1 MNNSVL
7 QLFVYLIVCLLKKC
21 MYFCRLK
28 KRKIKLLFNLILF
41 YQQMKENKK
50 FYIAPMVEMM
60 NVRVEKGFE
69 ATGETELLEE
79 QGDATGSFRFS

>member
-1 MNNSVL
+1 M
-7 QLFVYLIVCLLKKC
+7 KE
-21 MYFCRLK
+21 
-28 KRKIKLLFNLILF
+28 
-41 YQQMKENKK
+41 KENKK

>member
-1 MNNSVL
+1 M
-7 QLFVYLIVCLLKKC
+7 FVFLPLGKVKLIIVKFNINIIKK
-21 MYFCRLK
+21 
-28 KRKIKLLFNLILF
+28 
-41 YQQMKENKK
+41 MKEIKK

>member
-1 MNNSVL
+1 
-7 QLFVYLIVCLLKKC
+7 
-21 MYFCRLK
+21 
-28 KRKIKLLFNLILF
+28 
-41 YQQMKENKK
+41 MKENKK

-79 QGDATGSFRFS
+79 QEQGDATGSFRFS

>member
-1 MNNSVL
+1 M
-7 QLFVYLIVCLLKKC
+7 YLIVFIEKMFVFLQFRKSEKYCLI
-21 MYFCRLK
+21 
-28 KRKIKLLFNLILF
+28 KIKF